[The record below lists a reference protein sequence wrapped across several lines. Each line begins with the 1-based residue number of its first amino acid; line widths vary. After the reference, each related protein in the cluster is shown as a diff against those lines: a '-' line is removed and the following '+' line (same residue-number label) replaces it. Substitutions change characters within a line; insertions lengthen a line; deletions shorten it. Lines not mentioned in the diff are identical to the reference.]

1 MEHLLGQDWEIIP
14 AGGATGEAFFAI
26 KDNQKLFLKR
36 NSSPFLAVLSAEGIV
51 PKLIWTRRM
60 ENGDVV
66 SAQQCLA
73 GREFSA
79 EEMAGEEAPKL
90 LRKIHES
97 KPLLS
102 MMARMEKKPYGP
114 DSMLHDIKLTLD
126 QGLYSISTIRE
137 ALHFLEKEWTT
148 VQCNDWAVCHGDVN
162 HNNWLLSDKGETFLI
177 DWDGATIADPAFDLG
192 VLLHWYVPKNKWS
205 HWLSHYG
212 SPLTANLEWRMKWY
226 TIAHTLLSI
235 QWHQTRGHLFE
246 VNYWIKDLDNYM
258 RNDYACSYPL
268 TKPL

>member
-26 KDNQKLFLKR
+26 KNDQKLFLKR

-60 ENGDVV
+60 ENGDVIT
-66 SAQQCLA
+66 AQQCLA
-73 GREFSA
+73 GREFTA
-79 EEMAGEEAPKL
+79 GEMAGEEAPKL

-97 KPLLS
+97 KPLLN
-102 MMARMEKKPYGP
+102 MMERMEKTPYGP
-114 DSMLHDIKLTLD
+114 NSILQDLEATLD
-126 QGLYSISTIRE
+126 RAFYSFSTIRE
-137 ALHFLEKEWTT
+137 AIRFLKKELTSIA
-148 VQCNDWAVCHGDVN
+148 CNEWAVCHGDVN
-162 HNNWLLSDKGETFLI
+162 HNNWLLTDQGEIFLI

-205 HWLSHYG
+205 RWLHDYG
-212 SPLTANLEWRMKWY
+212 SPLTENLERRMKWY

-235 QWHQTRGHLFE
+235 QWHEKKGHRRE
-246 VNYWIKDLDNYM
+246 VNYWVKDLENFM
-258 RNDYACSYPL
+258 QNDYACTYPL
-268 TKPL
+268 TRHL